1 MKIGLIIVALNL
13 ASIGA
18 FAQSPSFGIKAGLNL
33 AKYSIKVS
41 ANGMSGSADSNNLTG
56 FMGGFYAT
64 FKASEMFSIQPE
76 LLYSG
81 QGGSSSSGD
90 LKLGYIN
97 VPLMLRYNA
106 TPNFS
111 LQAGPQLGFLISA
124 TGGGTDVRDQFNG
137 LDLSIPL
144 GFGFDTE
151 SGFNGSFRYIIGLTN
166 MAKVDLSGSGLS
178 GVDFSVTNQVL
189 QFSLGYRLSQ
199 PTAKE

>member
-18 FAQSPSFGIKAGLNL
+18 FAQNPSFGIKAGLNL
-33 AKYSIKVS
+33 AKYSIKIS

-64 FKASEMFSIQPE
+64 FKTSEMFSIQPE

-97 VPLMLRYNA
+97 FPLMLRYN
-106 TPNFS
+106 PNPKGS
-111 LQAGPQLGFLISA
+111 EKSK
-124 TGGGTDVRDQFNG
+124 
-137 LDLSIPL
+137 PL
-144 GFGFDTE
+144 
-151 SGFNGSFRYIIGLTN
+151 N
-166 MAKVDLSGSGLS
+166 
-178 GVDFSVTNQVL
+178 
-189 QFSLGYRLSQ
+189 
-199 PTAKE
+199 